1 MTANGPLRVLIVD
14 DEPLARDVL
23 RLLLRAENNIEI
35 VGECVNG
42 IEAVASLKHGG
53 IDVVFLDI
61 QMPGPNGFDVIRAV
75 GVDRMPATIF
85 VTAYDE
91 HAVAAFEVGA
101 SDYLLKPVTDERFAT
116 ALARARRRV
125 AEWDPDD
132 AARRLAELLQR
143 AESEESWLSVRTPGR
158 LMRLR
163 LSEIVW
169 IEAAD
174 YYVRIHVPG
183 RSLLVRDSL
192 AAMQE
197 RLDPRKFVRIHR
209 SAIVN
214 VDRIREVQPLEHR
227 DHIVILEGGE
237 RLRVSRTRRRALEAA
252 LGESI

>member
-1 MTANGPLRVLIVD
+1 MIANGPLRVLIVD

-23 RLLLRAENNIEI
+23 RLLLRAENDIEI

-42 IEAVASLKHGG
+42 TEAVASLKRGG

-61 QMPGPNGFDVIRAV
+61 QMPGADGFDVIRAV
-75 GVDRMPATIF
+75 GVERMPTTIF
-85 VTAYDE
+85 VTAYDK
-91 HAVAAFEVGA
+91 HAVEAFEVGA
-101 SDYLLKPVTDERFAT
+101 SDYLLKPVSDERFAT

-132 AARRLAELLQR
+132 AARRLAELLRR
-143 AESEESWLSVRTPGR
+143 AESAESWLSVRTPGR
-158 LMRLR
+158 LVRLR
-163 LSEIVW
+163 PSEIGW

-174 YYVRIHVPG
+174 YYIRIHVPG
-183 RSLLVRDSL
+183 RSLLVRDSME
-192 AAMQE
+192 AMQK

-227 DHIVILEGGE
+227 DYIVILEGGE
-237 RLRVSRTRRRALEAA
+237 RLRVSRTRRRALEAV